1 MKARCIYII
10 GRRAKNC
17 FLRTIVMA
25 CFSVACC
32 LQATAQID
40 VHQRATSLASAIK
53 NLEGQTEYKFFYAD
67 ALAHTKVNAVV
78 MRNATMHSVLE
89 QLFYG
94 TDIDFTIV
102 NRIVYLKLKADNEE
116 HHDGTAKKRNDK

>member
-1 MKARCIYII
+1 MKARCMYMI
-10 GRRAKNC
+10 GRGAKKS
-17 FLRTIVMA
+17 FLRTIVMV

-32 LQATAQID
+32 LQATAQIN
-40 VHQRATSLASAIK
+40 VRQRASSLASVIK
-53 NLEGQTEYKFFYAD
+53 NLEAQTGYKFFYAD
-67 ALAHTKVNAVV
+67 ALAHIKVNAVV

-102 NRIVYLKLKADNEE
+102 NRIVYLKLKSDNE
-116 HHDGTAKKRNDK
+116 